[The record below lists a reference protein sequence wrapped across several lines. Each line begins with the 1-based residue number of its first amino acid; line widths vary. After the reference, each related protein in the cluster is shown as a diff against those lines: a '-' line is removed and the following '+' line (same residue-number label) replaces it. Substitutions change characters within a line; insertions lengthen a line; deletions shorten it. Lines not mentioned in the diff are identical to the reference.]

1 MKEREKEWGD
11 RAREEEW
18 GDRGEKMRWNT
29 QKLLKSLK
37 QTNNQRN
44 KV

>member
-29 QKLLKSLK
+29 EKLLKSLK